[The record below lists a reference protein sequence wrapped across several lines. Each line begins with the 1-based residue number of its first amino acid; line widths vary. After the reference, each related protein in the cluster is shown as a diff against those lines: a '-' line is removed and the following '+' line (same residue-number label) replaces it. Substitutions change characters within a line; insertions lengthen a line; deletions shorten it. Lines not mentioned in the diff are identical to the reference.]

1 MAYQIETCP
10 IRAALTLKNIWQ
22 LLLYMCFLGLLTFN
36 ITGNPQSYPLFKT
49 KAMIENVMSRGRYP
63 LSAVNSIPDIY
74 DFLEHTFV
82 PAVAAQNVTLLDA
95 RCTADGRHANSLC
108 LDDPFTNEALCCYT
122 KQPNRGILAPG
133 SHTKNLLVSPPVLR
147 QQRVM
152 ATLAQDS
159 PLRYFA
165 LEAIGSKGSRQ
176 KNKIASGETPCR
188 PGKPRAAFR
197 LRITQATFDTWCAY
211 LDTSAPTSLSGPHL
225 PSRTKRRAM
234 AAAQFVT
241 TTERASW

>member
-10 IRAALTLKNIWQ
+10 IRAALTLENIWQ

-49 KAMIENVMSRGRYP
+49 KAMIENVMSRGQYP

-176 KNKIASGETPCR
+176 KNKIASGGRGNPVPLSAYALHR
-188 PGKPRAAFR
+188 PLLTLGAHTLIPQRR
-197 LRITQATFDTWCAY
+197 HPY
-211 LDTSAPTSLSGPHL
+211 LAPTY
-225 PSRTKRRAM
+225 RQERRDA
-234 AAAQFVT
+234 
-241 TTERASW
+241 RWRRHNS